1 MSQDAGSEVAALP
14 QDDHDLIDPHFHA
27 DGDLHALWARHRR
40 EAPVRW
46 TQTPYGRG
54 YWSLTSY
61 ERVRDVYLNPVAF
74 SSQRN
79 GATLPLNA
87 QMADPE
93 QSQTLRLAMKGAML
107 PQNDPPRHG
116 IMRRAFQRHFMPKAL
131 QDLEPFVA
139 NLATDLIGEMLDKG
153 ECDFV
158 NDVAARLPSTVIFE
172 IMQIPREDWDFLFEM
187 ANRGSAPADPD
198 YGNGSVLESR
208 NQAVKAILG
217 YIIDL
222 AKCRRASPGDDLIS
236 VLATATVDGV
246 PLTDEEIGYNGFMFV
261 AAGQETTRNSLTAG
275 IAQLIKAPDQMQ
287 RLRAN
292 PDLLQTLPDEFVRWR
307 SPLTHVLRTATQDME
322 LGGQRI
328 REGDWLVAWIASA
341 NRDETVFADPFTF
354 DIGRKPNPHLG
365 FGAADHFCLGG
376 LLARLQLRRIMTAFL
391 EHVEDIEL
399 IGAIENVASHQ
410 FSGFKR
416 MPVRVKARSRV
427 IA

>member
-1 MSQDAGSEVAALP
+1 MSAQATLSQD
-14 QDDHDLIDPHFHA
+14 DRDLIDPHFHA
-27 DGDLHALWARHRR
+27 NGDLHALWARHRR

-61 ERVRDVYLNPVAF
+61 ERVRDVYLDPVAF

-79 GATLPLNA
+79 GATLPLDA
-87 QMADPE
+87 QMADPA

-116 IMRRAFQRHFMPKAL
+116 AMRRAFQRHFMPKAL
-131 QDLEPFVA
+131 TALEPFVA
-139 NLATDLIGEMLDKG
+139 GLSTDLIGAMLARG

-158 NDVAARLPSTVIFE
+158 TDVAARLPSTVIFE

-208 NQAVKAILG
+208 NEAVKAVIG
-217 YIIDL
+217 YIVDL
-222 AKCRRASPGDDLIS
+222 ARRRRANPGDDLIS
-236 VLATATVDGV
+236 MLATASIDGV
-246 PLTDEEIGYNGFMFV
+246 ALTDEEVGYNGFMFV

-275 IAQLIKAPDQMQ
+275 ISELIADPAQMQ
-287 RLRAN
+287 RLRAE

-307 SPLTHVLRTATQDME
+307 SPLTHVLRTATRDMV
-322 LGGQRI
+322 LGGQQI
-328 REGDWLVAWIASA
+328 REGDWLVAWIGSA
-341 NRDETVFADPFTF
+341 NRDETVFADPYRF
-354 DIGRKPNPHLG
+354 DIARKPNPHLG
-365 FGAADHFCLGG
+365 FGAADHFCLGA
-376 LLARLQLRRIMTAFL
+376 LLARLQLRRIMTAFIA
-391 EHVEDIEL
+391 HVDTIEL
-399 IGAIENVASHQ
+399 TGAIENVASHQ
-410 FSGFKR
+410 FSGFKS
-416 MPVRVKARSRV
+416 MPVRVRARSRV

>member
-1 MSQDAGSEVAALP
+1 MSVQAPLP
-14 QDDHDLIDPHFHA
+14 QDDRDLIDPDFHA
-27 DGDLHALWARHRR
+27 NGDLHGLWARHRR

-61 ERVRDVYLNPVAF
+61 ERVRDVYMNPAAF
-74 SSQRN
+74 SSQRS

-116 IMRRAFQRHFMPKAL
+116 VMRRAFQRHFMPKAL
-131 QDLEPFVA
+131 TELEPFIA
-139 NLATDLIGEMLDKG
+139 GLATDLIGQMLDKG

-158 NDVAARLPSTVIFE
+158 TDVAARLPSTVIFE
-172 IMQIPREDWDFLFEM
+172 IMQVPREDWDFLFEM

-198 YGNGSVLESR
+198 YGNGTVLESR
-208 NQAVKAILG
+208 NEAVKAIIG
-217 YIIDL
+217 YILDL
-222 AKCRRASPGDDLIS
+222 AKRRRANPGDDLIS
-236 VLATATVDGV
+236 MLATATIDGV
-246 PLTDEEIGYNGFMFV
+246 PLTDEEIGFNGFMFV

-275 IAQLIKAPDQMQ
+275 ISELIRDPEQMR
-287 RLRAN
+287 RLRTN

-322 LGGQRI
+322 LGGQSI
-328 REGDWLVAWIASA
+328 REGDWLVAWIGSA
-341 NRDETVFADPFTF
+341 NRDENVFADPFTF
-354 DIGRKPNPHLG
+354 DIARKPNPHLG
-365 FGAADHFCLGG
+365 FGAADHFCLGA
-376 LLARLQLRRIMTAFL
+376 LLARLQLRRIMTAFI
-391 EHVEDIEL
+391 EHVDEIEL
-399 IGAIENVASHQ
+399 TGAIENVASHQ
-410 FSGFKR
+410 FSGFKS

>member
-1 MSQDAGSEVAALP
+1 MSHQVTLTE
-14 QDDHDLIDPHFHA
+14 DDRHLIDPNFHA
-27 DGDLHALWARHRR
+27 NGDLHGLWARHRR

-61 ERVRDVYLNPVAF
+61 ERVRDVYLDPKAF
-74 SSQRN
+74 SSQRT

-93 QSQTLRLAMKGAML
+93 QSQSLRLAMKGAML
-107 PQNDPPRHG
+107 AQNDPPRHG
-116 IMRRAFQRHFMPKAL
+116 VMRRAFQRHFLSKAV
-131 QDLEPFVA
+131 QELEPFVA
-139 NLATDLIGEMLDKG
+139 SLATELIGGMLQKG

-158 NDVAARLPSTVIFE
+158 NDVAARLPTAVIFE
-172 IMQIPREDWDFLFEM
+172 IMQVPREDWELLFEM

-208 NQAVKAILG
+208 NQAIKAIIG
-217 YIIDL
+217 YILDL
-222 AKCRRASPGDDLIS
+222 AKRRRAQPGDDLIS
-236 VLATATVDGV
+236 VLATATLDGV
-246 PLTDEEIGYNGFMFV
+246 PLTDEEVGYNGFMFV

-275 IAQLIKAPDQMQ
+275 VAELIKDPEQML
-287 RLRAN
+287 RLRSD

-307 SPLTHVLRTATQDME
+307 SPVTHVLRTATRDME
-322 LGGQRI
+322 LGGQQI
-328 REGDWLVAWIASA
+328 REGEWVVAWIGSA
-341 NRDETVFADPFTF
+341 NRDETVFADPFRF
-354 DIGRKPNPHLG
+354 DIGRKPNTHLG

-376 LLARLQLRRIMTAFL
+376 LLARLQLRRIMTAFI
-391 EHVEDIEL
+391 EHVEGIEL
-399 IGAIENVASHQ
+399 TGAIENVASHQ

-427 IA
+427 MA